1 MTWLITTLGC
11 TEECIAHT
19 SFIVRTIIPRS
30 TLTLGSMVVGGTRR
44 GIIVGDGM
52 TSAGAGLGDIT
63 TIGIP
68 AGTPAGTPIGD
79 TTVPTSASR
88 VLQVARMVG

>member
-1 MTWLITTLGC
+1 MTWLIMTLGC

-52 TSAGAGLGDIT
+52 TSAGAGLGDTI
-63 TIGIP
+63 TIGI
-68 AGTPAGTPIGD
+68 PAGTPIGD
-79 TTVPTSASR
+79 TTGATSASR

>member
-1 MTWLITTLGC
+1 MTWLIMTLGC

-30 TLTLGSMVVGGTRR
+30 TLTHGSMEAGGRHR
-44 GIIVGDGM
+44 GITGGDGM
-52 TSAGAGLGDIT
+52 ISAGAGLGGTI
-63 TIGIP
+63 TIGI
-68 AGTPAGTPIGD
+68 PAGTPIGD
-79 TTVPTSASR
+79 TTVATSASR

>member
-1 MTWLITTLGC
+1 MTWLIMTLGC

-68 AGTPAGTPIGD
+68 AGTPIGD
-79 TTVPTSASR
+79 TTVATSASR